1 MKIRSV
7 DELTALRPQ
16 WKDKVLVWTNGCFD
30 LIHAGHVRSL
40 QAAKAQG
47 DILIVGLNSDES
59 VRAIKGPGRPLQ
71 CEQDRAEVMAALEC
85 VDFVTIF
92 PDTEPSAVLGRLR
105 PDVHC
110 KGADYANRAIPER
123 ATVESYGGRICFLP
137 MLEGRSTSQ
146 LVDRI
151 LEKTCAS

>member
-1 MKIRSV
+1 MKIRSL
-7 DELTALRPQ
+7 DELAAIRPQ
-16 WKDKVLVWTNGCFD
+16 WKDKVVVWTNGCFD

-40 QAAKAQG
+40 RAAKALG

-59 VRAIKGPGRPLQ
+59 VRAIKGPGRPLV
-71 CEQDRAEVMAALEC
+71 CEEDRAEVMAALEC
-85 VDFVTIF
+85 VDYVTIF
-92 PDTEPSAVLGRLR
+92 NETDPGVALGKLR

-110 KGADYANRAIPER
+110 KGADYADREIPER

-137 MLEGRSTSQ
+137 LLEGRSTSR
-146 LVDRI
+146 LVSL